1 MLSAA
6 KKHREVVW
14 KIARLM
20 FKAGDPEA
28 VRRFLGIHLN
38 LITEKPQYILGLSQA
53 GYALKVV
60 ENYEQAHGKKVRGM
74 TTTGQAGSPPIP
86 KEQEKCSAPKRA
98 RKSLGEESYMGR
110 AVRMDICQGVSRISR
125 FLERWCPW
133 AEVENYHRMGYI
145 FATAGYA
152 FHYIYCG
159 EPWEDLF
166 ISVFSDANFGG
177 WDKSQ
182 SGYMIVITG
191 NAGTFIAIAWK
202 SSFQCLS
209 LTATGESEAVGW
221 SNAAKA
227 AIKFA
232 AMK

>member
-1 MLSAA
+1 MT
-6 KKHREVVW
+6 
-14 KIARLM
+14 

-53 GYALKVV
+53 EYALKVV
-60 ENYEQAHGKKVRGM
+60 ENYEQAHGRKVREM

-133 AEVENYHRMGYI
+133 AEAEHYHLMGYI
-145 FATAGYA
+145 FATAGYVL
-152 FHYIYCG
+152 HYIYCG
-159 EPWEDLF
+159 EPW
-166 ISVFSDANFGG
+166 
-177 WDKSQ
+177 
-182 SGYMIVITG
+182 
-191 NAGTFIAIAWK
+191 
-202 SSFQCLS
+202 
-209 LTATGESEAVGW
+209 
-221 SNAAKA
+221 
-227 AIKFA
+227 
-232 AMK
+232 